1 MTFMHDKDA
10 GQVVRIYNIWSD
22 YFNAHC
28 KNERLDKRQNVRGNF
43 FQQLPWH
50 WGKCFYCGL
59 STQRQETKDNK

>member
-43 FQQLPWH
+43 FQ
-50 WGKCFYCGL
+50 
-59 STQRQETKDNK
+59 